1 MYATNTI
8 LHFITIEDYRFD
20 SKHKKREL
28 FDYSRIIFKATS
40 DKIVSIVLPSITL
53 LRLST
58 PNPNNV
64 VISVRILLS
73 NPPANKEK
81 TPDSDGAQ

>member
-1 MYATNTI
+1 MYATYI
-8 LHFITIEDYRFD
+8 MLHYIIIEDYRFT
-20 SKHKKREL
+20 KHKIREL
-28 FDYSRIIFKATS
+28 FDYSRIIFVAAS
-40 DKIVSIVLPSITL
+40 DKILSIVLPSITL